1 VKGVA
6 PPTLRRCIL
15 VRHATVHFQGAGLV
29 ARKGHALIIV
39 ATLVKLEVP
48 ERNATV
54 GTIRVCRTGLQA
66 REHATAPHSHR
77 RPAPTGRPAA
87 PPCRDRYRIFAIR
100 VQQGDQVLRTLL
112 PPLRLAP
119 PRGDRHEDPG
129 PPPDLTS
136 PALRSDECRGYSYL
150 APLDTDPSTGPIRRR
165 GPHRTGLN
173 GAAGPDA
180 TDNTAVEAEI
190 AWAVETSRD
199 GERWHFFGKAWTR
212 PGEPLLVHG
221 LPRFVRY
228 RRLDGDRP
236 WSAPLERS
244 GSAPL
249 TLLRLDEQAR
259 EELWPGRQ
267 HAGLPV
273 LLPPG
278 EEGRLLRFERS
289 SDGESFSWS
298 LEFRGRLRGSSES
311 RLGRTT
317 R

>member
-1 VKGVA
+1 MTLLGLASQLSRQALGSSHDPGVFGVA
-6 PPTLRRCIL
+6 GRTEP
-15 VRHATVHFQGAGLV
+15 ASM
-29 ARKGHALIIV
+29 ARPAR
-39 ATLVKLEVP
+39 TQP
-48 ERNATV
+48 
-54 GTIRVCRTGLQA
+54 TIRQWR
-66 REHATAPHSHR
+66 
-77 RPAPTGRPAA
+77 
-87 PPCRDRYRIFAIR
+87 
-100 VQQGDQVLRTLL
+100 
-112 PPLRLAP
+112 
-119 PRGDRHEDPG
+119 
-129 PPPDLTS
+129 
-136 PALRSDECRGYSYL
+136 LRSLGRWRL
-150 APLDTDPSTGPIRRR
+150 P
-165 GPHRTGLN
+165 
-173 GAAGPDA
+173 
-180 TDNTAVEAEI
+180 
-190 AWAVETSRD
+190 RD

-212 PGEPLLVHG
+212 PGEPLLVHD

-278 EEGRLLRFERS
+278 EEGRLLRFDRS

-298 LEFRGRLRGSSES
+298 LEFRGRLRGSAES

>member
-1 VKGVA
+1 MTLLGLASQLSRQAPGSSHDPGVFGVA
-6 PPTLRRCIL
+6 
-15 VRHATVHFQGAGLV
+15 G
-29 ARKGHALIIV
+29 
-39 ATLVKLEVP
+39 
-48 ERNATV
+48 
-54 GTIRVCRTGLQA
+54 RTEPA
-66 REHATAPHSHR
+66 SMA
-77 RPAPTGRPAA
+77 RPARTQPT
-87 PPCRDRYRIFAIR
+87 
-100 VQQGDQVLRTLL
+100 
-112 PPLRLAP
+112 
-119 PRGDRHEDPG
+119 
-129 PPPDLTS
+129 
-136 PALRSDECRGYSYL
+136 
-150 APLDTDPSTGPIRRR
+150 
-165 GPHRTGLN
+165 
-173 GAAGPDA
+173 
-180 TDNTAVEAEI
+180 VEAEI

-289 SDGESFSWS
+289 SDGESFSLS
-298 LEFRGRLRGSSES
+298 LEFRGRLRGSAES

>member
-1 VKGVA
+1 MTSGEQLAGPFAGGAVS
-6 PPTLRRCIL
+6 TLLPC
-15 VRHATVHFQGAGLV
+15 ATV
-29 ARKGHALIIV
+29 
-39 ATLVKLEVP
+39 AT
-48 ERNATV
+48 
-54 GTIRVCRTGLQA
+54 
-66 REHATAPHSHR
+66 
-77 RPAPTGRPAA
+77 RPASSMGGSPGRPAA
-87 PPCRDRYRIFAIR
+87 P
-100 VQQGDQVLRTLL
+100 
-112 PPLRLAP
+112 AP
-119 PRGDRHEDPG
+119 
-129 PPPDLTS
+129 S
-136 PALRSDECRGYSYL
+136 A
-150 APLDTDPSTGPIRRR
+150 RR

-298 LEFRGRLRGSSES
+298 LEFRGRLRGSAES